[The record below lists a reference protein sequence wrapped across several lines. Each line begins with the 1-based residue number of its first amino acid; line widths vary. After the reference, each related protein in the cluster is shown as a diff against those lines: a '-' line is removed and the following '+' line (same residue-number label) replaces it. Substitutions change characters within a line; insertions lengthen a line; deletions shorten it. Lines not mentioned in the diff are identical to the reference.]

1 MIAWIAFIGVIIA
14 LWISQKLIEEEG
26 DEENED

>member
-14 LWISQKLIEEEG
+14 LWISQQLID
-26 DEENED
+26 DEERDEDDE